1 MTNGVTGVGVNN
13 QNYQM
18 AFKGKGVN
26 KQKAIEVID
35 KLGIQMPREMELSKR
50 PIEEQRER
58 ILLKFLSKFKIK
70 DLFTGK
76 KIKQEES
83 TIEHIK

>member
-1 MTNGVTGVGVNN
+1 MMNGVTGVGASN

-18 AFKGKGVN
+18 AFRAKGVN
-26 KQKAIEVID
+26 KQKAIEVVD
-35 KLGIQMPREMELSKR
+35 KLGIQMPREMELSRR

-76 KIKQEES
+76 KIKQEEA